1 MTPEAEALEVVRKH
15 VRLMTGAD
23 TSELDK
29 EELAELMRLGNSM
42 NRKQRRRWAA
52 LQRRQR

>member
-15 VRLMTGAD
+15 VRRMTGAD